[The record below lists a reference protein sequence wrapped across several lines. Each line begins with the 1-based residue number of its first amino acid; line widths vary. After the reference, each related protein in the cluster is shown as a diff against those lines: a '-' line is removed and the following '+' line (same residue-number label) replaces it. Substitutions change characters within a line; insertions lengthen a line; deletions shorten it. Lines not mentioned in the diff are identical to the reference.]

1 MTQIEIQTLKEFAQ
15 ITLNY
20 LENDNEYEASLLWE
34 HLHEAVLLKKRLN
47 ELYPEIERLLNLKN
61 Q

>member
-20 LENDNEYEASLLWE
+20 IEYDNEFAVTMLWE
-34 HLHEAVLLKKRLN
+34 HLQKAVQLKNRIK
-47 ELYPEIERLLNLKN
+47 ELYPEIERILNIKN